1 LVVERVT
8 LLPELLQAPL
18 FTLPELE
25 SPLGLVERVALIEL
39 LRRVLA
45 ELLQLVVE
53 PPRPVVLELAE
64 EQLRLQEMVV
74 LVQRL
79 EGLEPILGTLPELG
93 QQSLW
98 EELEV
103 LPKLRIDRIAGR
115 LSDFPGHDC

>member
-1 LVVERVT
+1 MVVERVA

-74 LVQRL
+74 LAQRL
-79 EGLEPILGTLPELG
+79 ELLEPILGTLAELG

>member
-1 LVVERVT
+1 MVVERVNP
-8 LLPELLQAPL
+8 PELPQAPL
-18 FTLPELE
+18 FTLPKLE
-25 SPLGLVERVALIEL
+25 PPLGLAERVALNEP

-45 ELLQLVVE
+45 KLLQLIVE
-53 PPRPVVLELAE
+53 PLRLVALELAE

-79 EGLEPILGTLPELG
+79 GWLEPILETLAELG

-115 LSDFPGHDC
+115 LSDFPGRGC